1 LKSVI
6 MGTGYI
12 LVHVPDMVV
21 HSGTTQTTE
30 RIVNPNSE
38 YLKQLPGHIRS
49 YADAA
54 AYLPNQVYIGTASP
68 DALAQAPQP
77 WYGIREGKS
86 GRFGPFGEIMPQDE
100 FLLLMQACDA
110 FDLVFLGR
118 EFVEETK
125 QRFAAHPLMGED
137 ILARVKEGADPSE
150 IDRLVAEEN
159 AEPLYHMGKT
169 VGCVKK
175 AHDVDSNLSAHV
187 IHENLVSKASCV
199 LSLLH
204 VVRQSGIDK
213 GTVDYVIDCS
223 EEACGDMNQRGG
235 GNFAKAAADVAGLT
249 GASGCDIRAFC
260 AAPAHA
266 VIHAASLVSAGVY
279 ENVIVAAGGS
289 TAKLGMNGKD
299 HIKKGLP
306 ILEDV
311 LGGFAVLISKNDG
324 MHPEV
329 NTDIVGNHKVGTGS
343 SPQAVISS
351 LVTAPLNKVGMKI
364 LDVDKYAVEM
374 QNPEITKSAGA
385 GDIPLSNYKMIA
397 ALAVMQKEIERS
409 QIDEFT
415 QKHGMVGWAPTQG
428 HIPSGV
434 PYLGF
439 ACRDI
444 LAGKIKNAM
453 IIGKGSLFLGRMTN
467 LFDGI
472 SFMLCKNTDANGNGA
487 SDENNKGQKNPAET
501 GAAPFTGTTVKTIV
515 EPVNGLEA
523 GSAGRP
529 ARIAVVGMGSEL
541 GEQNVLE
548 GVLWACKKGMEV
560 LYIGTLEAEGIQT
573 LKART
578 ADEAF
583 CTMEKL
589 LDEGKADGA
598 VAMHYLFPVGVS
610 TVGRALTPGQ
620 DREMYIAT
628 TTGTASLSRVEGMVK
643 NAIYGI
649 IAAKTCGIANP
660 TVGILNID
668 GARQTESA
676 LKQLKQNGYDIAF
689 ASSGRA
695 DGGCVMRGND
705 LLSGA
710 CDVMV
715 CDPLTGNILMK
726 TLSAYTTGGSVEST
740 GWGYGPGIGEGY
752 GRLVA
757 IVSRASGAPV
767 VAGAIEYTAQ
777 MAEGKYKNVARAEFE
792 AANRAGLKEIL
803 EGIKA
808 PGAQTAG
815 ETKAPPKEVV
825 TEQISGIEIMDLE
838 EAVRALWAKGIYA
851 ESGMGCTGP
860 AILVAGKNIEKAME
874 ILLAGKWLAE

>member
-1 LKSVI
+1 MNSVI
-6 MGTGYI
+6 LGTGYV
-12 LVHVPDMVV
+12 LVHAPDMVV
-21 HSGTTQTTE
+21 HDGTTQTTE

-38 YLKQLPGHIRS
+38 YLGQLPAHLRS
-49 YADAA
+49 YEDAA
-54 AYLPNQVYIGTASP
+54 AYPPNQVYIGNLDP
-68 DALAQAPQP
+68 EGLAHAAQP
-77 WYGIREGKS
+77 WYEHREAKAE
-86 GRFGPFGEIMPQDE
+86 RFGPYGEIMPQDE

-110 FDLVFLGR
+110 FDLVFLS
-118 EFVEETK
+118 EELVAK
-125 QRFAAHPLMGED
+125 VKPRLAAHPLMGED
-137 ILARVKEGADPSE
+137 LLARVGDGVLPDE
-150 IDRLVAEEN
+150 ISRLVAEEN
-159 AEPLYHMGKT
+159 AKPLYHMGT
-169 VGCVKK
+169 VVGCVKK
-175 AHDVDSNLSAHV
+175 AHDVDGNLSAHV
-187 IHENLVSKASCV
+187 ICENLVSKASCV

-204 VVRQSGIDK
+204 VTSQSGIGK
-213 GTVDYVIDCS
+213 EAVDFVIDCS

-235 GNFAKAAADVAGLT
+235 GNLAKAAAEIAGLT
-249 GASGCDIRAFC
+249 GATGCDVRAFC

-266 VIHAASLVSAGVY
+266 MIHAAALVAAGVF

-299 HIKKGLP
+299 HVKKGMP
-306 ILEDV
+306 VLEDV
-311 LGGFAVLISKNDG
+311 LGGFAVLVSRNDG
-324 MHPEV
+324 VHPEID
-329 NTDIVGNHKVGTGS
+329 TDIVGSHKVGTGS

-351 LVTAPLNKVGMKI
+351 LVTAPLDSAGMKI
-364 LDVDKYAVEM
+364 LDVDKYSAEM

-397 ALAVMQKEIERS
+397 ALAVMRGEMERS
-409 QIDEFT
+409 RIDEFT
-415 QKHGMVGWAPTQG
+415 KTHGMTGWAPTQG

-444 LAGKIKNAM
+444 LAGSIQNAM

-472 SFMLCKNTDANGNGA
+472 SFMVRKNADAKGEDAADETNKAVSKTDVAG
-487 SDENNKGQKNPAET
+487 T
-501 GAAPFTGTTVKTIV
+501 GEQPVL
-515 EPVNGLEA
+515 EPGL
-523 GSAGRP
+523 AGRP
-529 ARIAVVGMGSEL
+529 ARIAVVGLGSEL

-548 GVLWACKKGMEV
+548 GAVKACEAGTEI
-560 LYIGTLEAEGIQT
+560 LYIGTLEQEGVRTI
-573 LKART
+573 KAKT
-578 ADEAF
+578 PDEAF
-583 CTMEKL
+583 CVMEKL
-589 LDEGKADGA
+589 LDGGEADGA

-610 TVGRALTPGQ
+610 TVGRALTPAG
-620 DREMYIAT
+620 REMFIAT
-628 TTGTASLSRVEGMVK
+628 TTGTAATSRVEGMVK
-643 NAIYGI
+643 NALLGI
-649 IAAKTCGIANP
+649 IAAKTCGIKNP

-676 LKQLKQNGYDIAF
+676 LRQLKKNGYPITF

-726 TLSAYTTGGSVEST
+726 TLSAFFTGGNEEST

-767 VAGAIEYTAQ
+767 IAGATQYAAQ
-777 MAEGKYKNVARAEFE
+777 MAEGNYKNAAKSEFE
-792 AANRAGLKEIL
+792 AAKKAGLDAIL
-803 EGIKA
+803 KGIKA
-808 PGAQTAG
+808 PAAEAG
-815 ETKAPPKEVV
+815 DEVEPPQKEVV
-825 TEQISGIEIMDLE
+825 TEQIAGIEIMDLE
-838 EAVRALWAKGIYA
+838 DAVRALWAKGIYA

-860 AILVAGKNIEKAME
+860 AILVASGNLQKARE